1 MCELLNLLFYFI
13 GIEFVDFCVSY
24 LLGDNELHIKYVFDP
39 LMGVITIIGG
49 DGV

>member
-24 LLGDNELHIKYVFDP
+24 LLGENELHIKYVFDP
-39 LMGVITIIGG
+39 LMGAIIIF
-49 DGV
+49 GVDRV